1 MIPLHDCLGRL
12 ACMGNPN
19 TGFVECVY
27 KGHKT
32 STKLEIGE
40 SFTVERQNV
49 VTVITRTPNNRFD
62 VCSHKSTV
70 A

>member
-12 ACMGNPN
+12 ACMGNPI

-32 STKLEIGE
+32 STTLEIGE
-40 SFTVERQNV
+40 SFTVERQN
-49 VTVITRTPNNRFD
+49 TITIITRLSNNHFD
-62 VCSHKSTV
+62 ICSHRTV

>member
-12 ACMGNPN
+12 ACMGNPA

-32 STKLEIGE
+32 STTLEVGE
-40 SFTVERQNV
+40 SFTVERQNII
-49 VTVITRTPNNRFD
+49 TIITRTPNNHFD
-62 VCSHKSTV
+62 ICSHKTV

>member
-32 STKLEIGE
+32 STTLEIGE
-40 SFTVERQNV
+40 SFTVERQNII
-49 VTVITRTPNNRFD
+49 TIITRLPNNHFD
-62 VCSHKSTV
+62 IYSHRTV